1 MLIAAAFFADST
13 SKGCPYASKCATIS
27 VERRHSMDLI
37 KIGKYIAQKRKALG
51 LTQKQLAEKL
61 GMSDKSVSKWERG
74 VCLPDVSV
82 YFDLCSTLG
91 ITIHEFLAGE
101 DIVEENIVQ
110 RSEETILQ
118 ITADSQQKQNHL
130 RRIIILLAAAVLA
143 CMLIAGAAV
152 YYFNRPLNI
161 LYPVARDSTEMQTLD
176 LLAGP
181 EGAYMFRYN
190 ASEDFSAIKL
200 YISEFQSGKLV
211 NKRHMTFL
219 YEDLPSPESGTFLFV
234 PDFANLS
241 VKLIVANATTQLSTG
256 IPVLNDVPDGNLLT
270 RSATQLQKTAPLRY
284 DEELG
289 LLALLYGDILDPGRI
304 EDYVNGVAPA
314 INDYVYF
321 FSVQF
326 CK

>member
-1 MLIAAAFFADST
+1 MQV
-13 SKGCPYASKCATIS
+13 K
-27 VERRHSMDLI
+27 RRRNMDLQ
-37 KIGKYIAQKRKALG
+37 KIGKYISEKRKALG

-74 VCLPDVSV
+74 ICLPDVSV
-82 YFDLCSTLG
+82 YFDLCGILG
-91 ITIHEFLAGE
+91 ITINEFLAGE
-101 DIVEENIVQ
+101 DIVQENIISQSEENII
-110 RSEETILQ
+110 R

-130 RRIIILLAAAVLA
+130 RRIICVLAAAVLA
-143 CMLIAGAAV
+143 CMLIAGAV
-152 YYFNRPLNI
+152 LYYFNRPLNI

-190 ASEDFSAIKL
+190 ASADFSAIKL
-200 YISEFQSGKLV
+200 YISEFQSGNLV
-211 NKRHMTFL
+211 DKRHMTFL
-219 YEDLPSPESGTFLFV
+219 YEDLPSPESGAFLFV
-234 PDFANLS
+234 PDFANLK
-241 VKLIVANATTQLSTG
+241 VKLIAANATTKVSTG
-256 IPVLNDVPDGNLLT
+256 IPVLNDVPNGNLLT
-270 RSATQLQKTAPLRY
+270 RSATQLQQTTPLRY

-289 LLALLYGDILDPGRI
+289 LLALLYGDILDPGSI
-304 EDYVNGVAPA
+304 EDYINGVAPA